1 MRTGSK
7 RRNKKAKVWFISG
20 VALAA
25 AVLVVVVGISW
36 SLPSRPLDLA
46 FLDDVRL
53 DWGKPVAVDG
63 TVLPTEPEF
72 VLVDENSR
80 FQLEYSG
87 ENVMFR
93 LADKATGEI
102 WYGGYRVEEGAEEL
116 IPRNARIANNLL
128 SVTYIDEL
136 SSVSSLNS
144 TADGV
149 LAVGKQLDNGLA
161 ITFTFPEPSIEV
173 TLQIYLDETGFLAC
187 VPDGGIK
194 ETGDFRLISID
205 ILPAFGSVM
214 TGTDSYIVF
223 PDGSGVLYDCH
234 KDSGNKELYSAYIY
248 APPATSI
255 EAERQEKSIPV
266 PYYGAKSAEKG
277 FAAYVVEGAEYGRI
291 CLSPGTSVFGLNR
304 VYASL
309 EYRNMLHVKS
319 AQSEEVELYE
329 TKRRQTDLCVKYLL
343 LDKEKADYSG
353 MANAL
358 REYMQQIRVLPERS
372 DPEEAL
378 PLALDILM
386 GAQKETLFGNTY
398 MATTTADQ
406 AIQMASELKEDGI
419 SNIYTIL
426 FGWQK
431 EGYGAAPLSTNSAGG
446 SSSLRKLQTL
456 YREQGS
462 TLFLQ
467 TDYMN
472 ALEGGNFSTQ
482 RDIVYNFFNQ
492 AVTDEEESRFLLNP
506 YKQYQKFLEKDLG
519 KYQSLQAMGLAFDN
533 LSSWLPA
540 DFSKN
545 RQVSPTDSK
554 SLYTAMTKASKE
566 SQMLNAVQIGN
577 DYLLRHADYL
587 YDVYEGGS
595 DRFLFSREIPFY
607 PMLVHGLI
615 PYSCCTP
622 GNMSSDF
629 ERTKL
634 QWIEY
639 GSIPYFWVTYEP
651 ASALEGTNVTGI
663 ISSRYSDWRDTI
675 AVVYQ
680 EFAENLSALYA
691 QTMVSHE
698 YVQDELVC
706 ITYSSGHAVY
716 INYSDTDLTVSGL
729 TIPQQDYVVVNP

>member
-7 RRNKKAKVWFISG
+7 RRINRAKVWIISG
-20 VALAA
+20 ITLAA
-25 AVLVVVVGISW
+25 AVLVAVVGISW
-36 SLPSRPLDLA
+36 SLPSRPLNLA
-46 FLDDVRL
+46 FLEDVRL
-53 DWGKPVAVDG
+53 DWGKPTAGDG
-63 TVLPTEPEF
+63 TAFPADPGF
-72 VLVDENSR
+72 ILVDENNR
-80 FQLEYSG
+80 FQLEYNG
-87 ENVMFR
+87 ESIMFR
-93 LADKATGEI
+93 LVDKATGDM
-102 WYGGYRVEEGAEEL
+102 WYGGYQVEGGSEAL

-144 TADGV
+144 TAEGV
-149 LAVGKQLDNGLA
+149 TAVGKQMDNGLA
-161 ITFTFPEPSIEV
+161 LTFTFPEPSIEV
-173 TLQIYLDETGFLAC
+173 TLHIYLDETGFLAC
-187 VPDGGIK
+187 VPNDGIK
-194 ETGDFRLISID
+194 ETKDFRLISID

-223 PDGSGVLYDCH
+223 PDGSGVLYDCRE
-234 KDSGNKELYSAYIY
+234 DTGSKELYSAYIY
-248 APPATSI
+248 ATPATSI

-266 PYYGAKSAEKG
+266 PYYGAKSAVQG

-309 EYRNMLHVKS
+309 EYRNMLYVEN
-319 AQSEEVELYE
+319 AQSETVELYE
-329 TKRRQTDLCVKYLL
+329 SDRRQTDLCVKYLL
-343 LDKEKADYSG
+343 LPKEKANYSG

-358 REYMQQIRVLPERS
+358 RGYLQQIRVLPER
-372 DPEEAL
+372 PEMDEAL

-398 MATTTADQ
+398 MATTTATQ
-406 AIQMASELKEDGI
+406 AKQMASELKEDGI

-446 SSSLRKLQTL
+446 SSSLRELQTF
-456 YREQGS
+456 YQEQDAK
-462 TLFLQ
+462 LFLQ

-472 ALEGGNFSTQ
+472 AFVGGSFSTQ

-492 AVTDEEESRFLLNP
+492 AVTDKKKSRFLLNP
-506 YKQYQKFLEKDLG
+506 FNQYQKFLKKDLA
-519 KYQSLQAMGLAFDN
+519 KYQSLQAIGLAFDN
-533 LSSWLPA
+533 LSNWLPA
-540 DFSKN
+540 DFSKG
-545 RQVSPTDSK
+545 REVSATDAK
-554 SLYTAMTKASKE
+554 ALYTAMTKASEE
-566 SQMLNAVQIGN
+566 SRMFNAVQIGN

-595 DRFLFSREIPFY
+595 ERFLFSREIPFY
-607 PMLVHGLI
+607 PMLVHGFV
-615 PYSCCTP
+615 PYSCATP

-629 ERTKL
+629 KRTKL

-639 GSIPYFWVTYEP
+639 GSIPYFFVTYDS
-651 ASALEGTNVTGI
+651 AGALEGTNVTGI
-663 ISSRYSDWRDTI
+663 FSSRYADWRDTI
-675 AVVYQ
+675 AEIYQ
-680 EFAENLSALYA
+680 EFDENLSAVYA
-691 QTMVSHE
+691 QIMVSHE
-698 YVQDELVC
+698 YIQEELVC
-706 ITYSSGHAVY
+706 ITYSSGHMVY